1 MPNALIKR
9 LIEQQYIE
17 PSAEFSIAQLR
28 SHFHE
33 NGISVDESNGK
44 IFLKKIKSPLVP
56 EIIESLLS
64 TIRNEIP
71 FTVEVLQLIESTN
84 NYLKIEAKT
93 AELPLISLAEH
104 QTNGHGRRGNSWIS
118 SYGEDICCSLAWEMP
133 SGYQLSGAESLIIAL
148 TLAGS
153 FEKMGIEGV
162 QVKWPNDIYVKGKKI
177 SGILLEQI
185 YSEGRAVLILGIGIN
200 VVDHFKASNQAGF
213 SATSI
218 ENEINLYDRNKIAA
232 LVIEDM
238 LKTLKTISPAL
249 DNHSMAR
256 WGELDYLRGKSIAI
270 NQITLLKGKYLGID
284 KNGRLLLKCE
294 GEIKLISSG
303 HITEIH
309 P

>member
-1 MPNALIKR
+1 MSNALINR
-9 LIEQQYIE
+9 LIAQQYIE
-17 PSAEFSIAQLR
+17 SSPEFSIDELR
-28 SHFHE
+28 SYFHE

-44 IFLKKIKSPLVP
+44 IILKKIKSPLVL
-56 EIIESLLS
+56 ETIESLLS
-64 TIRNEIP
+64 TIRNKIP
-71 FTVEVLQLIESTN
+71 FTVEILQLIESTN
-84 NYLKIEAKT
+84 NYLKIEASSAK
-93 AELPLISLAEH
+93 LPLICLAEH

-118 SYGEDICCSLAWEMP
+118 SYGEDICCSLAWETP

-153 FEKMGIEGV
+153 FEKIGIAGV

-218 ENEINLYDRNKIAA
+218 ENEINQYDRNKIAA

-238 LKTLKTISPAL
+238 LKTLNTISPAL
-249 DNHSMAR
+249 DNHLMTR
-256 WGELDYLRGKSIAI
+256 WRELDYLCGKSIAI
-270 NQITLLKGKYLGID
+270 DQGTLLKGKYLGID
-284 KNGRLLLKCE
+284 KNGRLLLKCKDE
-294 GEIKLISSG
+294 TKFISSG
-303 HITEIH
+303 HITEIQ